1 MKISLRFTDQIRAV
15 SRRQAAAAA
24 TTLVAALMAAPLW
37 AEQASAPNIIYIV
50 ADDLGYADTGYQ
62 GSTIPTPSLDDL
74 AASGAELTNFYVQP
88 MCSPTR
94 AALMTGRYP
103 LRYGMQTGVIPGAGT
118 YGVPLDEYMLP
129 QMLHDAGYQTAMVG
143 KWHLGH
149 ADAAMWPKRR
159 GFDSFY
165 GATVGEID
173 HFTHESHGVPDW
185 YRDNTPVVE
194 EGYDNI
200 LFGDEAV
207 KVIAGHD
214 PAKPLFLYLA
224 FTAPHTPYQAP
235 QDVLDRF
242 PDIKDPNLQAYTAM
256 VAVVDDQVG
265 RVVKAL
271 DAAGMRDNTLILFH
285 SDNGGVVNALF
296 AGDTKVDGGLP
307 ASNAPLR
314 DGKGTLY
321 EGGTKVAAL
330 ANWPNH
336 VQPGKHDGLI
346 HVVDMLPTLADVAG
360 ASTAKSLPLDGT
372 DVWPVIATGA
382 ASPRSEIVYNV
393 DPLMGAVRDGDWK
406 LVWKAALPPKVE
418 LFDLAKDPGEADDL
432 AAQFPEKVAALQ
444 SRIVALAAEMAPPQL
459 ILEAIR
465 LTFYAPPVS
474 GDPSVL
480 FGQGD

>member
-1 MKISLRFTDQIRAV
+1 MQVLPAAGRILGRLLGVACALGV
-15 SRRQAAAAA
+15 AQAAAQD
-24 TTLVAALMAAPLW
+24 APR
-37 AEQASAPNIIYIV
+37 PNIVYIV

-62 GSTIPTPSLDDL
+62 GSSIPTPSLDEL
-74 AASGAELTNFYVQP
+74 AKTGAELTNFYVQP
-88 MCSPTR
+88 MCTPTR

-103 LRYGMQTGVIPGAGT
+103 LRYGLQIGVIPGAGT

-129 QMLHDAGYQTAMVG
+129 QMLKDAGYQTAMVG

-149 ADAAMWPKRR
+149 ADANMWPMQR
-159 GFDSFY
+159 GFESFY

-185 YRDNTPVVE
+185 YRGNEPVVE
-194 EGYDNI
+194 AGYDNI

-207 KVIAGHD
+207 KVIEGHD
-214 PAKPLFLYLA
+214 GKAPLFLYLA

-235 QDVLDRF
+235 QEYLDRF
-242 PDIKDPNLQAYTAM
+242 ADIKDPNKQAYAAM

-271 DAAGMRDNTLILFH
+271 DEEGMRDNTLIVFH
-285 SDNGGVVNALF
+285 SDNGGVVNSLF

-314 DGKGTLY
+314 DGKGTIY

-330 ANWPNH
+330 ANWPDH
-336 VQPGKHDGLI
+336 VKPGRHDGMM
-346 HVVDMLPTLADVAG
+346 HVVDMFPTLADLAG
-360 ASTAKSLPLDGT
+360 GSMQKSKPLDGM
-372 DVWPVIATGA
+372 DVWPVIAEGA
-382 ASPRSEIVYNV
+382 ESPRTEIVYNV
-393 DPLMGAVRDGDWK
+393 DPLMGAVREGDWK
-406 LVWKAALPPKVE
+406 LVWKASLPPAIE
-418 LFDLAKDPGEADDL
+418 LFNLKDDPTEATNL
-432 AAQFPEKVAALQ
+432 AAQMPSEVAGLQ
-444 SRIVALAAEMAPPQL
+444 ARIVELATQMAPPQL
-459 ILEAIR
+459 IMEAIR

>member
-1 MKISLRFTDQIRAV
+1 
-15 SRRQAAAAA
+15 
-24 TTLVAALMAAPLW
+24 
-37 AEQASAPNIIYIV
+37 
-50 ADDLGYADTGYQ
+50 
-62 GSTIPTPSLDDL
+62 
-74 AASGAELTNFYVQP
+74 
-88 MCSPTR
+88 
-94 AALMTGRYP
+94 
-103 LRYGMQTGVIPGAGT
+103 
-118 YGVPLDEYMLP
+118 
-129 QMLHDAGYQTAMVG
+129 
-143 KWHLGH
+143 
-149 ADAAMWPKRR
+149 
-159 GFDSFY
+159 
-165 GATVGEID
+165 
-173 HFTHESHGVPDW
+173 
-185 YRDNTPVVE
+185 
-194 EGYDNI
+194 
-200 LFGDEAV
+200 
-207 KVIAGHD
+207 
-214 PAKPLFLYLA
+214 
-224 FTAPHTPYQAP
+224 
-235 QDVLDRF
+235 
-242 PDIKDPNLQAYTAM
+242 M